1 MEKFKMIRSV
11 TNTNFTEI
19 TGLRIKTTSLLNL
32 FPIEIDDDGK
42 YLLNIFRTYTVNEDI
57 KNDLIYYQLFNLNE
71 SDWWENIS
79 FSFYDGVDLWWVN
92 ALMND
97 VINPF
102 EEMSPGQNVKI
113 LKKQQIPRIVRE
125 IKYRSEEHV

>member
-1 MEKFKMIRSV
+1 MIRSV